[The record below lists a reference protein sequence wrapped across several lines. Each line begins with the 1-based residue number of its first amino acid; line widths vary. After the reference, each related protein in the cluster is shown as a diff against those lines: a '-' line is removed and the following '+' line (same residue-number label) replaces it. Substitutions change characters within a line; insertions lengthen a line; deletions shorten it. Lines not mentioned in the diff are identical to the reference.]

1 MSGNGDDRLRSAL
14 RDSYRALA
22 DNGIAALVVGGVA
35 ISYHLDGEPK
45 VDHDIDLFIA
55 EADLEKA
62 MEALESSG
70 FAVTRTH
77 PTWLFKGRRD
87 GATVDVLYVLGRILA
102 FEDEMLERS
111 IVVDIDGVDVRLIG
125 REDLAVGQAGAAKP
139 EVPIHWFQA
148 VDLLRADDVD
158 WPYVVRR
165 AAVAPDLRFA
175 LLRYLRHAGGNVPE
189 EILREIERP

>member
-22 DNGIAALVVGGVA
+22 DNGIAALVVGGMA

-70 FAVTRTH
+70 FDVTRTH

-87 GATVDVLYVLGRILA
+87 GATVDVLY
-102 FEDEMLERS
+102 
-111 IVVDIDGVDVRLIG
+111 
-125 REDLAVGQAGAAKP
+125 
-139 EVPIHWFQA
+139 
-148 VDLLRADDVD
+148 
-158 WPYVVRR
+158 RR
-165 AAVAPDLRFA
+165 AAVAPDLRIA
-175 LLRYLRHAGGNVPE
+175 LLRYLRHAGGDVPE
-189 EILREIERP
+189 EIFREIERP